1 MLRIVPTTDNRSLGT
16 RFTPESLKQM
26 KKAIQNVLTY
36 MLKKKEKLEDFKF
49 FMGTYNAKRNK
60 YAEVPQER
68 TQGDRK
74 RKMIVPED
82 QVLRDKFLTQDVD
95 QVECPEDLALKVGT
109 VLLEADVARGTS
121 VLKQIRRSF
130 IKVANDSQGKPMIVV
145 KGNVKRKTNRWNSKQ
160 FKPMDF
166 KIRD

>member
-1 MLRIVPTTDNRSLGT
+1 
-16 RFTPESLKQM
+16 
-26 KKAIQNVLTY
+26 
-36 MLKKKEKLEDFKF
+36 
-49 FMGTYNAKRNK
+49 
-60 YAEVPQER
+60 
-68 TQGDRK
+68 
-74 RKMIVPED
+74 MIVPED
-82 QVLRDKFLTQDVD
+82 QVLSDKFLTQDVD
-95 QVECPEDLALKVGT
+95 QVECPEDLILKVGT

-121 VLKQIRRSF
+121 VLKQMRRSF

>member
-1 MLRIVPTTDNRSLGT
+1 
-16 RFTPESLKQM
+16 
-26 KKAIQNVLTY
+26 

-82 QVLRDKFLTQDVD
+82 QVLRD
-95 QVECPEDLALKVGT
+95 
-109 VLLEADVARGTS
+109 
-121 VLKQIRRSF
+121 
-130 IKVANDSQGKPMIVV
+130 
-145 KGNVKRKTNRWNSKQ
+145 NSLQ
-160 FKPMDF
+160 
-166 KIRD
+166 

>member
-1 MLRIVPTTDNRSLGT
+1 MLRIVPTTDKRSLGT
-16 RFTPESLKQM
+16 RFMPESLKQM
-26 KKAIQNVLTY
+26 KTAIQNVLTH
-36 MLKKKEKLEDFKF
+36 MLKKKEKLGRFQICH
-49 FMGTYNAKRNK
+49 AKRNK
-60 YAEVPQER
+60 YAEIPQER

-82 QVLRDKFLTQDVD
+82 QVLSDKFLTQDVD